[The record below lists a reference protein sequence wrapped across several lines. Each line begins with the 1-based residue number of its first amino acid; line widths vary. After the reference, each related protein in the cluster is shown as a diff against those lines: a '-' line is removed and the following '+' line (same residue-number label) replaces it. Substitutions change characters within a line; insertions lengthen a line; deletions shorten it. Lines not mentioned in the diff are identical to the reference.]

1 MNTAIQFNQEITARQ
16 QEAFMGKMLE
26 ALNGF
31 FDIHTIYLG
40 NRLGLYKP
48 LAGPTALTADE
59 LAARM
64 GTDERYVR
72 EWLEAQ
78 TVSGILEVEDANA
91 PARKRRFSLPVGH
104 TELLTEPE
112 SVNYLAPVARAA
124 MGAALPLEAIVSA
137 FRTGEGV
144 SFAEYGTDLRQGL
157 GALNRPLFMKQLGDE
172 YLPSI
177 PDIHRR
183 LSADPPAR
191 VADVGCGTG
200 WSSIGMA
207 KSYPKIHVDGFD
219 LDPASVEEAQITP
232 RRRSLG
238 PGTV

>member
-1 MNTAIQFNQEITARQ
+1 
-16 QEAFMGKMLE
+16 
-26 ALNGF
+26 
-31 FDIHTIYLG
+31 
-40 NRLGLYKP
+40 
-48 LAGPTALTADE
+48 
-59 LAARM
+59 
-64 GTDERYVR
+64 
-72 EWLEAQ
+72 
-78 TVSGILEVEDANA
+78 
-91 PARKRRFSLPVGH
+91 
-104 TELLTEPE
+104 
-112 SVNYLAPVARAA
+112 

-183 LSADPPAR
+183 LSADPSAR

-219 LDPASVEEAQITP
+219 LDPTSVKEAQYHSP
-232 RRRSLG
+232 RRWVFRTGYDLICGMPAIYRFPGDMIWSRHLRPSTTWPIRSSRYE
-238 PGTV
+238 TC